1 MIRRHLS
8 LSCCFVLAAGFG
20 LRDTAFAQ
28 NELSVYDD
36 ALLSA
41 WENWSWAGV
50 NFASTAVVHS
60 GSTSIAVDAAPWTAL
75 SLRHVAFDTTG
86 FGNVTFWIHGG
97 PAGGQRLHVTATLN
111 DSGQSFGVDIP
122 ALTANMWQQVSIPLA
137 SLGAADVTNFTGFW
151 VQEWTGNPQ
160 PTFYVDDVAVTR
172 SVPTTPAPPL
182 AHGMA
187 LYDDAFAEG
196 WQNWSWA
203 AVNAANVSPVSSG
216 ASSIGVRAGAFSA
229 LAFHHA
235 ALDTSMYTS
244 LTFWINPGRGQQLLT
259 LRAVLSGS
267 NIQPGFTLPPL
278 TADPDHP
285 WQKVTVPLAAFGAD
299 RKPDLTDIWLQE
311 IGGVDQSANPFY
323 IDDMRLDLA
332 PPPARVNITVDGKQ
346 ALRTVDARVFG
357 LNANVWDGAFNTSTT
372 ADLLIEAGNQAL
384 RFGGGSLSDA
394 YHWETNTSEGQT
406 FQWATNLDRFANVA
420 LATGANV
427 FITSN
432 YGSGTPDEAAREVRY
447 ANGQRAYGFKYW
459 EIGNESYGTWE
470 LDNNARPHDPITY
483 ATRFKEYA
491 RQMKAEDPSVKIGA
505 VVVADEDSFANY
517 PDESATNPRTGA
529 THQGWN
535 AVMLATLKQLGV
547 TPDYVIYH
555 RYEQGPSGE
564 SDSFLLNSA
573 RTWGNDAAAIRGML
587 NDYLGADAARVEIMC
602 TENNSVFSNPGK
614 QTTSLV
620 NGLFMADSLANIM
633 KTELNGFF
641 WWNLRNGQEPA
652 NNNNASL
659 YGWRKYG
666 DYGIVTAKTPAG
678 PADRYP
684 TFYVYKLLKHY
695 ARGGEG
701 VLAAA
706 SDYNGVAVYAV
717 RDRRT
722 HTVNLLVINKHPTQT
737 LSLSFSVGG
746 VDLGRSAEVFAY
758 GVPQDDAARVGL
770 GSAADVTRSTF
781 ALSGPTFVWRPG
793 PYSATVIRL
802 TTAD

>member
-1 MIRRHLS
+1 M
-8 LSCCFVLAAGFG
+8 LAVGFG
-20 LRDTAFAQ
+20 LRDTAYAQ
-28 NELSVYDD
+28 TELSVYDD
-36 ALLSA
+36 ALGSS
-41 WENWSWAGV
+41 WENWSWASV
-50 NFASTAVVHS
+50 DFASTAVVHS
-60 GSTSIAVDAAPWTAL
+60 GSTSIAVNAGPWTAL

-86 FGNVTFWIHGG
+86 FGNVTFWINGG
-97 PAGGQRLHVTATLN
+97 PSGGQRLHVTATLN

-122 ALTANMWQQVSIPLA
+122 ALAAGTWQQISIPLA
-137 SLGAADVTNFTGFW
+137 SLGAADVTSFTGFW
-151 VQEWTGNPQ
+151 VQEWTGNNQ
-160 PTFYVDDVAVTR
+160 PTFYVDDVAVSR
-172 SVPTTPAPPL
+172 SVVVAPAPPL
-182 AHGMA
+182 GHGMA

-203 AVNAANVSPVSSG
+203 AVNSANVNPVGSG
-216 ASSIGVRAGAFSA
+216 ASSIAVRAGPFTA

-235 ALDTSMYTS
+235 AVDTTMYAS
-244 LTFWINPGRGQQLLT
+244 LTFWINPGRGQQQLV

-267 NIQPGFTLPPL
+267 NLQPGFTLPAL

-285 WQKVTVPLAAFGAD
+285 WQKVTVPLTAFGAD

-311 IGGVDQSANPFY
+311 IGGVDQAANPFY

-332 PPPARVNITVDGKQ
+332 PPPARVNITVEGKQ

-357 LNANVWDGAFNTSTT
+357 LNANVWDGSFNTSTT

-406 FQWATNLDRFANVA
+406 FQWATNLDSFANVA

-427 FITSN
+427 FITAN
-432 YGSGTPDEAAREVRY
+432 YGSGSPQEAAAEVHY
-447 ANGQRAYGFKYW
+447 ANVKKAYGFKYW

-470 LDNNARPHDPITY
+470 LDNNTRPHDPVTY

-491 RQMKAEDPSVKIGA
+491 RQMKAADPGVKIGA
-505 VVVADEDSFANY
+505 VVVVDEDSFANY
-517 PDESATNPRTGA
+517 SDESATNPRTGA
-529 THQGWN
+529 PHQGWN
-535 AVMLATLKQLGV
+535 AVMLATLKQLGA

-564 SDSFLLNSA
+564 SDGFLLSSA
-573 RTWGNDAAAIRGML
+573 RTWESDAAAIRSIL
-587 NDYLGADAARVEIMC
+587 NDYLGPDAAQVEILC

-620 NGLFMADSLANIM
+620 NGLFMADSIANIM
-633 KTELNGFF
+633 KTELKGFF
-641 WWNLRNGQEPA
+641 WWNLRNGREPA
-652 NNNNASL
+652 NNNNTSL
-659 YGWRKYG
+659 YGWRSYG
-666 DYGIVTAKTPAG
+666 DYGIVNSATPAG
-678 PADRYP
+678 PSDRYP

-695 ARGGEG
+695 ARGGEA

-717 RDRRT
+717 RDPGSR
-722 HTVNLLVINKHPTQT
+722 TVNLLLINKHPTQT
-737 LSLSFSVGG
+737 LSLSLSVRG
-746 VDLGRSAEVFAY
+746 VNLGKSAEVFSY
-758 GVPQDDAARVGL
+758 GIPQDDAARAGL
-770 GSAADVTRSTF
+770 GSAADVARSTF
-781 ALSGPTFVWRPG
+781 ALSGPSFVWRPA